1 MPRKTLSGKQVDQH
15 AWIVDLNHTKRE
27 ERLAMQVTEKI
38 YTKGPIVLYETFYV
52 DSIADYIELKNNDY
66 EDYRILEIP
75 EQERQGGYTHI
86 LVDADLFDIDAYLR
100 FDD

>member
-1 MPRKTLSGKQVDQH
+1 
-15 AWIVDLNHTKRE
+15 
-27 ERLAMQVTEKI
+27 MQVTEKF
-38 YTKGPIVLYETFYV
+38 YTKGPIVLYETFCV
-52 DSIADYIELKNNDY
+52 ESVADYIELKNNDY